1 LSQNV
6 ELAFRRAALDAEQAH
21 AVLRREV
28 PLLCPD
34 WGVRDEDAL
43 VHSLGMNFLAALGR
57 QAGFV
62 GLVEYPVPHAER
74 WPGKVVR
81 VDAAWIDA
89 EERRPRL
96 LGEFERYTTEAA
108 AQDKL
113 ANLFVA
119 AHAYPTPPEVLVLCL
134 WSLDATSVGLGPPW
148 PGHTLPVAGGPP
160 VACPSGARAVLLHA
174 VFGRQKDLYHF
185 IKFRGLA

>member
-1 LSQNV
+1 HGGQSPGVLRGGNPLCLPPLWGGEGESGNI
-6 ELAFRRAALDAEQAH
+6 ELAFREGTLHPTWAQ

-74 WPGKVVR
+74 WPGKIVR

-96 LGEFERYTTEAA
+96 LGEFGRFTTEA
-108 AQDKL
+108 D
-113 ANLFVA
+113 
-119 AHAYPTPPEVLVLCL
+119 
-134 WSLDATSVGLGPPW
+134 
-148 PGHTLPVAGGPP
+148 
-160 VACPSGARAVLLHA
+160 
-174 VFGRQKDLYHF
+174 
-185 IKFRGLA
+185 

>member
-1 LSQNV
+1 MTQNV
-6 ELAFRRAALDAEQAH
+6 EQAFRRAALDPEQAQ
-21 AVLRREV
+21 AVLAREV
-28 PLLCPD
+28 PLLGPD

-57 QAGFV
+57 QGGFV

-74 WPGKVVR
+74 WPGKIVR
-81 VDAAWIDA
+81 VDTAWVDV

-96 LGEFERYTTEAA
+96 LGEYERFTTAAA

-134 WSLDATSVGLGPPW
+134 WSLDGTDVGLGPYR
-148 PGHTLPVAGGPP
+148 PGDLLPVAGGPA
-160 VACPSGARAVLLHA
+160 VSCPGGAKGIVLHA
-174 VFGRQKDLYHF
+174 VFGRQKDLCHF
-185 IKFRGLA
+185 LKFRGLA